1 MRHSF
6 LPALF
11 TCILL
16 LTAAACHRK
25 TTETM
30 QTTATTG
37 TAGCSPTC
45 AATCTGSTTPE
56 LVCTLT
62 SAELQQRKETVL
74 ASLRRQV
81 LEKRELSD
89 GYAFRF
95 AGSDEVLDELLEFI
109 KTERTCCA
117 FFTFGLSVS
126 GDGREA
132 WLQMTGAP
140 GVKYFIEVELGL

>member
-6 LPALF
+6 SFAIF
-11 TCILL
+11 TGILL
-16 LTAAACHRK
+16 FAATACHRK
-25 TTETM
+25 TSETM
-30 QTTATTG
+30 QTTATS
-37 TAGCSPTC
+37 AGCSPTC
-45 AATCTGSTTPE
+45 SATCTGGQATE

-62 SAELQQRKETVL
+62 SAELRERKETVL

-132 WLQMTGAP
+132 WLQMTGAQ